1 MLDGTI
7 VITGAAGGI
16 GGAIAKAFARQG
28 ATLVL
33 VDRDQ
38 DGLKEIA
45 AACEAAGAAKS
56 LTFSCDVF
64 QETDIDQLFIDVAD
78 VLGRV
83 DVLVNCSGVISE
95 CALEDM
101 SLAEWQHI
109 VTGNLDSVFLA
120 CRAVLPV
127 MKKQGAGR
135 IINIASQ
142 IGQRGAPRFAH
153 YAAAKAGV
161 IALTKSLAREVAQAG
176 ILVNAV
182 APGPVL
188 TKFNATLD
196 PETLADTASKLPLGR
211 AAQPEEIAGAV
222 LLLASDPGGNVFVG
236 QTLCPNSGD
245 VML

>member
-1 MLDGTI
+1 MLDGTV

-16 GGAIAKAFARQG
+16 GGAIAKAFAAQG

-38 DGLKEIA
+38 DGLQAIA
-45 AACEAAGAAKS
+45 RSCETAGAAQC
-56 LTFSCDVF
+56 LTFVCDVF
-64 QETDIDQLFIDVAD
+64 QEASVDGLFTDIVAAA
-78 VLGRV
+78 GRV

-95 CALEDM
+95 CALADM
-101 SLAEWQHI
+101 SLSEWRRV
-109 VTGNLDSVFLA
+109 VTGNLESVFLA
-120 CRAVLPV
+120 CRAVLPI
-127 MKKQGAGR
+127 MRRQGAGR

-153 YAAAKAGV
+153 YSAAKAGV
-161 IALTKSLAREVAQAG
+161 IALTKSLAREVAQEG

-188 TKFNATLD
+188 TRFNASLD
-196 PETLADTASKLPLGR
+196 PRTLADTASKLPLGR

-222 LLLASDPGGNVFVG
+222 LLLASEPGGNVFVG